1 MEPQSTSSSPSGNG
15 QRAEGTWPSKRGR
28 DARDTVDSH
37 RSAPPVGSRPD
48 PWSVLG
54 VPPDASDEQIRA
66 TYVQKVKEFPPDRA
80 GPQFEKIRDAY
91 EQLKDPYRR
100 AKYLILGANADRPL
114 ESLLDDVPATRHYV
128 GPEPW
133 LAALKSQPKEQR

>member
-1 MEPQSTSSSPSGNG
+1 MSDKERTATAAG
-15 QRAEGTWPSKRGR
+15 A
-28 DARDTVDSH
+28 
-37 RSAPPVGSRPD
+37 D

-54 VPPDASDEQIRA
+54 VSPEANDEQVRA
-66 TYVQKVKEFPPDRA
+66 AYVQKVKEFPPDRA

-114 ESLLDDVPATRHYV
+114 ESLLDEVHGTRRYV
-128 GPEPW
+128 GPELW
-133 LAALKSQPKEQR
+133 LAALRSQPKEQR

>member
-1 MEPQSTSSSPSGNG
+1 MGPQSTPSSQSAAGVPPANC
-15 QRAEGTWPSKRGR
+15 
-28 DARDTVDSH
+28 
-37 RSAPPVGSRPD
+37 SAPKAGTGPD

-54 VPPDASDEQIRA
+54 APPDANDEQIRA
-66 TYVQKVKEFPPDRA
+66 AYVQKVKEFPPDRS
-80 GPQFEKIRDAY
+80 GPQFERIRDAY

-114 ESLLDDVPATRHYV
+114 ESLLDEVPAPRRYV

-133 LAALKSQPKEQR
+133 LAAMKSQPKEPR

>member
-1 MEPQSTSSSPSGNG
+1 MSDNEAT
-15 QRAEGTWPSKRGR
+15 A
-28 DARDTVDSH
+28 ART
-37 RSAPPVGSRPD
+37 GPD

-54 VPPDASDEQIRA
+54 VSPEADDEQIRTA
-66 TYVQKVKEFPPDRA
+66 YVRKVKEFPPDRS
-80 GPQFEKIRDAY
+80 GPEFEKIRDAY

-114 ESLLDDVPATRHYV
+114 ETLLEDVPRVRRYA
-128 GPEPW
+128 GPEAW